1 MKNLVSVLLLSFLC
15 LLLNPFP
22 GFAQTSFIDL
32 EHPFPRGPERTRSI
46 MIPGADG
53 HVFIVN
59 RNGYLLR
66 STDDGFSWDPLET
79 PFQDEYL
86 YEAAGSHDGI
96 LVVSSDKR
104 VNENLSGNTWIS
116 EDNGLTWQGLG
127 NLLSGSEVHVPTFW
141 IKPESITLRRE
152 KTMVYSGVDFYTIYD
167 YEGDWTSDSGGEY
180 VLPNGDELVI
190 SKSYGI
196 DCYTVCNWLV
206 LIRQDEENIGI
217 SVYEEDGEEILGFY
231 IWDLA
236 VVSDEHWV
244 LTTSFGIHITEDAGE
259 TWTVQDE
266 EPFLNS
272 SRLTRTP
279 DGKIFLETT
288 DSSLFESSDNG
299 YSWTEVDLSDNE
311 AMLPGNGQYV
321 VSSNGYLYAHAGT
334 SANDFMLRSVNYLDS
349 GDGGLS
355 TEMPASV
362 SLHPNYPNP
371 FNPVTSITFDLPE
384 PAVTTLEIYNL
395 QGRLVERLLG
405 NTLLA
410 SGTHQF
416 SWDAGRRASGM
427 YVYRLRAGNEIHAQK
442 MLLLK

>member
-1 MKNLVSVLLLSFLC
+1 MKNLLYVLIFISLC
-15 LLLNPFP
+15 LFLNPFP

-32 EHPFPRGPERTRSI
+32 EHPFPPGPERTRSI

-86 YEAAGSHDGI
+86 YEAAGSHEGI

-104 VNENLSGNTWIS
+104 INGNSGGNTWYS
-116 EDNGLTWQGLG
+116 NDNGLTWQGLG
-127 NLLSGSEVHVPTFW
+127 NLFSASFIYTPSIW
-141 IKPESITLRRE
+141 IKPESITVKRVQSAFFYE
-152 KTMVYSGVDFYTIYD
+152 TVYFTIYD
-167 YEGDWTSDSGGEY
+167 YEGDWTTNLGGQY
-180 VLPNGDELVI
+180 MLPNGNELLI
-190 SKSYGI
+190 SGSSGI
-196 DCYTVCNWLV
+196 DCYTVCSSLV
-206 LIRQDEENIGI
+206 LIRQDEENIVI

-236 VVSDEHWV
+236 VVSDEHWI
-244 LTTSFGIHITEDAGE
+244 LTTSFGLHITEDAGE

-321 VSSNGYLYAHAGT
+321 VSSNGHLYAHAGT

-349 GDGGLS
+349 GDDGLS
-355 TEMPASV
+355 TEMPSSV

-371 FNPVTSITFDLPE
+371 FNPVTSISFDLPE
-384 PAVTTLEIYNL
+384 PAVTTLEIYDL

-405 NTLLA
+405 NTLLS

-416 SWDAGRRASGM
+416 SWDAGSRASGM